1 MPFVLLGRALV
12 AFELRGKQFKAL
24 TIMCWGGVGGIK
36 IIDLYPRFLSF
47 SFLKF
52 SMVLVRLLCSIIVT

>member
-24 TIMCWGGVGGIK
+24 TIMCLGGGIK

>member
-24 TIMCWGGVGGIK
+24 TIMWLGGGGWYNNYR
-36 IIDLYPRFLSF
+36 LVSSF
-47 SFLKF
+47 SL
-52 SMVLVRLLCSIIVT
+52 I

>member
-24 TIMCWGGVGGIK
+24 THNVVWGGGI
-36 IIDLYPRFLSF
+36 IIDLYPLFLSF

-52 SMVLVRLLCSIIVT
+52 SMVLVRLLCSINVT